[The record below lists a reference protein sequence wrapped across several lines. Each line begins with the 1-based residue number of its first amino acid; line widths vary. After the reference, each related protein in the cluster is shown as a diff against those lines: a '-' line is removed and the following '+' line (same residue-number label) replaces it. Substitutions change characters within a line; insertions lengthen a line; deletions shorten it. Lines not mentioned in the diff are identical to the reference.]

1 MLVETKKRLKELQTL
16 FKNEPQPI
24 SSERANAIFK
34 KVFPNIADSA
44 KGLSRKKADYP
55 QFFKGIKFTL
65 GTELSDGNVMRE
77 YLKKRAKNITTAIET
92 STPKLNKA
100 AKTNLEVSTL
110 AAIVKK
116 FNKENGQKF
125 LLRGGSQ
132 FAGSIHDP
140 LYESSKKFK
149 TFYDNAYKT
158 PWGEADAYQKSN
170 AAKSFKERTKIPTG
184 YTLTTDEFLKKI
196 GGVGKGSIASIVSN
210 PDASRIL
217 CRG

>member
-16 FKNEPQPI
+16 FKKEPQPI

-65 GTELSDGNVMRE
+65 GTELSDGNIMRE

-110 AAIVKK
+110 AAIVRK
-116 FNKENGQKF
+116 FNKENGEKF
-125 LLRGGSQ
+125 LLRGGK
-132 FAGSIHDP
+132 H
-140 LYESSKKFK
+140 
-149 TFYDNAYKT
+149 
-158 PWGEADAYQKSN
+158 
-170 AAKSFKERTKIPTG
+170 SFKILGVTHDE
-184 YTLTTDEFLKKI
+184 TL
-196 GGVGKGSIASIVSN
+196 
-210 PDASRIL
+210 
-217 CRG
+217 

>member
-184 YTLTTDEFLKKI
+184 YTLTTDEFLKK
-196 GGVGKGSIASIVSN
+196 
-210 PDASRIL
+210 
-217 CRG
+217 